1 MEKKLLN
8 LTKFGASFY
17 RQSPAILQPGS
28 QTPRDGEYGHQ
39 QVKGVFRFP
48 GAGNSCAY
56 VMLCST
62 ECAMA

>member
-39 QVKGVFRFP
+39 QVKGVFSVSR
-48 GAGNSCAY
+48 GR
-56 VMLCST
+56 
-62 ECAMA
+62 